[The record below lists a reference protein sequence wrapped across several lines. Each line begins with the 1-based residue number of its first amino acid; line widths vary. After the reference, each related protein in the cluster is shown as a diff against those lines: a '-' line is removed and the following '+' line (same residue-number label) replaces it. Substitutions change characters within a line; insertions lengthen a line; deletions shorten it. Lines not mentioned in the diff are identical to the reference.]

1 MSYIDLESVEQ
12 IIYLRSALEKE
23 IMKELSSQ
31 IALSDVQ
38 KLSDILDRQRAVI
51 EEDHATDQ
59 FLSLMISSTKP
70 CSNWWGGV
78 SLASHSA
85 VECSLYQI
93 SQAAYA
99 GNREADRHLA

>member
-31 IALSDVQ
+31 ITLSDVQ
-38 KLSDILDRQRAVI
+38 ELSDILDRQRAVI

-70 CSNWWGGV
+70 CSNWWGG
-78 SLASHSA
+78 SFFGSSFSSQMFTISDIASCICWKQGS
-85 VECSLYQI
+85 
-93 SQAAYA
+93 
-99 GNREADRHLA
+99 